1 MPGRNPY
8 NSSSVCYLRNVVHD
22 YSGVSELDHWTQL
35 TAASPND
42 SVTLMVSSPQWSFV
56 DGYRR
61 VVSVNGRCVSVTATC
76 YRLIELGVK
85 IRNRR
90 CLLLYM

>member
-1 MPGRNPY
+1 MLLPRATVAGYLMTLTARGY
-8 NSSSVCYLRNVVHD
+8 SV
-22 YSGVSELDHWTQL
+22 VSELDHWTQL